1 MRDSVKESPGF
12 IRGEDVNSQEK
23 KAECERICGDAG
35 KRGIHSSAPEMC
47 PVLLDMWKNPK
58 RKNDYQG
65 VN

>member
-1 MRDSVKESPGF
+1 MIESRPRIG
-12 IRGEDVNSQEK
+12 VNMTKQEK
-23 KAECERICGDAG
+23 KAECERICGESG

-47 PVLLDMWKNPK
+47 PILEYMWKNPK